1 MAASATAH
9 NFMYFMLQM
18 VAKTHT
24 NTHQQQQQQQPS
36 LVAPPS
42 PPPTTRTLSAQH
54 TPLLLSPPLQSL
66 LSGSRFSR
74 TSQKTHK
81 FHKVAI
87 QSINSDSQPPDGSPI
102 AHPVCRGGV
111 GGMDRGH
118 FTVMLTYTITQLKRT
133 QEKQRKSKKEA
144 ANESMHKFS

>member
-24 NTHQQQQQQQPS
+24 NTNQQQQQQPS
-36 LVAPPS
+36 LGGGHH
-42 PPPTTRTLSAQH
+42 PPTTRTLSAQH
-54 TPLLLSPPLQSL
+54 TPLLSPPPYQSL

-102 AHPVCRGGV
+102 AHPVLGGV
-111 GGMDRGH
+111 AWTEAILPLCSR
-118 FTVMLTYTITQLKRT
+118 TQSHNSSELKRNKGK
-133 QEKQRKSKKEA
+133 ERKA
-144 ANESMHKFS
+144 AKASMHKFS

>member
-24 NTHQQQQQQQPS
+24 NTNQQQQQQQPS

-54 TPLLLSPPLQSL
+54 TPLHHSPPLQSL

-102 AHPVCRGGV
+102 AHPVCRGG
-111 GGMDRGH
+111 GGWHGPRPFYRYAH
-118 FTVMLTYTITQLKRT
+118 VHNHTTQANSRETK
-133 QEKQRKSKKEA
+133 EK
-144 ANESMHKFS
+144 